1 MLLPLPATVF
11 TILVSFPARLNSCFP
26 NGMCF
31 VNISVIKIKHIKFP
45 HMNCLIVDDNKLA
58 RTALKKLTD
67 QVDFL
72 AVKEECSS
80 PVDAYNYLKKESVDL
95 VFLDVEMPGMTGI
108 ELIKNLE
115 KRPIVILISAKKDY
129 AVEAFELNVADYMTK
144 PVTLPRLM
152 LAIDRAKKLHEHI
165 ELKPDVRGR
174 EKDYIF
180 VRSNSV
186 LTKIKVADINYIQAL
201 GDYVNIFTKEKRYTA
216 HITLKGIEEKLP
228 ADKFYRLHRSFLI
241 SLDSVD
247 GVEEGTAYVG
257 SHPIPIGK
265 QFKKEL
271 LVKLNLI

>member
-1 MLLPLPATVF
+1 
-11 TILVSFPARLNSCFP
+11 
-26 NGMCF
+26 
-31 VNISVIKIKHIKFP
+31 
-45 HMNCLIVDDNKLA
+45 MNCLIVDDNKMA

-72 AVKEECSS
+72 SVKEECSS

-152 LAIDRAKKLHEHI
+152 LAIDRAKKLHENI
-165 ELKPDVRGR
+165 NELKPDLRGR
-174 EKDYIF
+174 DKDYIF

-186 LTKIKVADINYIQAL
+186 LTKIKVNDINYIQAL
-201 GDYVNIFTKEKRYTA
+201 GDYVNIFTREKRYTA

-228 ADKFYRLHRSFLI
+228 VDKFYRLHRSFLI

-257 SHPIPIGK
+257 THPIPIGK

-271 LVKLNLI
+271 LTKLNLI